1 MDNGKDRT
9 DEVYKEARIQVL
21 PSPSPEKT
29 SQPSLPLLQFS
40 PSSSDSENKET
51 ECSNEDKET
60 QLWNAMSHQKR
71 IITYSEKRE
80 DLFSADF
87 LTILTSI
94 SPLELSSFGLDTIHL
109 LLEICY
115 SYLSNTD
122 YSIQYLS
129 LFVLI

>member
-21 PSPSPEKT
+21 PSPEKA

-60 QLWNAMSHQKR
+60 QLWNAMSYQKR

-80 DLFSADF
+80 DLFSAGF

-94 SPLELSSFGLDTIHL
+94 SPVELNSFGSDTIHL